1 MFSYIQLPKYR
12 LIYDWSFSEVCDSG
26 SELDLQRNCQAKG
39 GKRALL
45 WNHDSIAKEGRVS
58 LFCPFQSPTC
68 PWITQGKQKSSK
80 EEAARAAGM
89 GPWCLSLKHK
99 KKVLAYTE
107 LLCLQLS
114 LNTYTRRF
122 FVFSFFCFFFLTLE
136 NAFILEA
143 LISITA
149 FRIRWSIVQI
159 QESWGVFLFV
169 LFNLFVVTSLT

>member
-68 PWITQGKQKSSK
+68 PWITQGRQKSSK

-114 LNTYTRRF
+114 LNTYMRSF
-122 FVFSFFCFFFLTLE
+122 FVFSFFCFFF
-136 NAFILEA
+136 NVRKCIH
-143 LISITA
+143 
-149 FRIRWSIVQI
+149 FRSTNFYHGI
-159 QESWGVFLFV
+159 QDQVVYHTNSGVLRCVFV
-169 LFNLFVVTSLT
+169 CFV